1 MIKDLIV
8 IGGGPAGITA
18 AVYAARKMMDF
29 AVISP
34 DIGGQA
40 AWSGDIENY
49 TGYQFIAG
57 PDLAQ
62 KFREHLNQ
70 YKFELLEGVSVTG
83 VEKNS
88 GNFKVL
94 TDDGKEYSAKT
105 LIIASGKRP
114 RTLNVAGEETYKNH
128 GVTYCATCDAPL
140 FSGKDVA
147 VIGGG
152 NSALDAVLQLIKIAP
167 KIYLINIAG
176 QLTGDPVM
184 QAKVAGSPKVE
195 ILNKTRVVEILGDKF
210 VKGVKIEQAGQSR
223 TILVEG
229 VLCRGRAQTKFRIHQ
244 FCREER
250 VGRNYRRLRERDL
263 RARPVRGGRCYQC
276 AGKTD
281 YHRRRRGS
289 QSRLGRFPLFSHPC
303 RIIFCWLTTIRSS
316 GTNSKSV

>member
-1 MIKDLIV
+1 MLKDLII

-70 YKFELLEGVSVTG
+70 YKFELLEGISVTKVDKG
-83 VEKNS
+83 SS
-88 GNFKVL
+88 GFKVL

-114 RTLNVAGEETYKNH
+114 RTLNVTGEDVYKNH

-167 KIYLINIAG
+167 KIYLINIAD

-184 QAKVAGSPKVE
+184 REKVAGSPKVE
-195 ILNKTRVVEILGDKF
+195 ILNKTKVVEIYGDKF
-210 VKGVKIEQAGQSR
+210 VKGIKVEQAGRSR
-223 TILVEG
+223 SIPVEG
-229 VLCRGRAQTKFRIHQ
+229 VFVEAGLKPNSEFIN
-244 FCREER
+244 FVEKNELDEII
-250 VGRNYRRLRERDL
+250 VD
-263 RARPVRGGRCYQC
+263 C
-276 AGKTD
+276 A
-281 YHRRRRGS
+281 
-289 QSRLGRFPLFSHPC
+289 
-303 RIIFCWLTTIRSS
+303 S
-316 GTNSKSV
+316 GTSVPGLFAAGDVTSVPEKQIIIAAGEGAKAALGAFRYLATHAS